1 MNKSNNEIRN
11 MSENWA
17 LDERNGYPYSG
28 QSVQNFIKKTFG
40 EKAGDFFYD
49 TNTNKYLIFADSDS
63 RNTYLLDREE
73 NSDLLLGTFDAPANY
88 TAEINMSTPASNVI
102 LSGTTGNYIDF
113 TFDIKNK
120 NGASAGDSVIA
131 TYTFNNSGNIK
142 KETRIYDA
150 GTNVHFLVDEFISTG
165 TNNINVVITGR
176 NTLASSMAA
185 VTFTIVNLELTS
197 SFNFAEGVTKG
208 VYLHVPYNLK
218 GSNVKYLE
226 WYIDGVAEQDVDTV
240 VGLNVNATKDFD
252 TSELT
257 VGKHNIQAR
266 AYITNN
272 GTNYYS
278 KTLYFDFVVKPE
290 NDTWESNVTY
300 VLLGLLL
307 NNPTTTTLSVNVK
320 QYQTFN
326 YSVAVFDS
334 RQRSLALTIADNGT
348 QIKNI
353 SMPIEEVVDETYTPL
368 STGNHILTFTTDS
381 QTATFTVVGQQS
393 DIDITEETD
402 GLLLKLSA
410 KGRSNNEVSPNTWA
424 YTQAVAQGG
433 NTISTTFTGFSW
445 NAQSGWNDDALIIP
459 AGSSINIGLNPLA
472 GNPIT
477 KGRTIEIDF
486 ETTNIDNE
494 QASILSLL
502 NGTAGLS
509 ITASTAKLQTLGGTK
524 VETKFRDGDR
534 IRLSFII
541 NRTDDTDNSRM
552 LYIVNNGILER
563 AARFDAND
571 SIGITGDSIT
581 IGSTGCN
588 VKLYSV
594 SVYDKSITVDQ
605 AFCNYAVNNP
615 NIISIA
621 SFNDI
626 YDEMGN
632 IDVDKV
638 NAHIP
643 VMIVTG
649 DISSI
654 MSISDKSHK
663 NDWNTNPVDI
673 EFRNMQNPE
682 MNFFIDDADIRLQGT
697 SSISYPRKN
706 FRIYS
711 KSESGKYATKFYTP
725 THDNSDLVD
734 SGKYSFKSG
743 SAPVTCWCLKADFA
757 ESSGS
762 HNTGIA
768 RLWNNIMKN
777 TISGSNY
784 ILRTDAQ
791 NWAETYNYPYDV
803 RTTVDGFPIVLF
815 QRDTTNSPLVCLGQ
829 YNFNNDKS
837 TEDVYGFTA
846 LTDGEHTF
854 DNSHVECWEV
864 LDSNNS
870 IALFTDV
877 SNFDSKW
884 DDAFEARY
892 PKRPTTTALKR
903 VAQFINSCYDSTNDT
918 VNVATWRAG
927 KANYFDLNKLAAY
940 YIYLLRFGAVDQTV
954 KNAMFTTEDGEHWFY
969 INYDNDT
976 ILGIDN
982 ESRQFD
988 TWDYGLFTQTPNGGY
1003 YYDDKGK
1010 SVLWRCF
1017 EADSECMALARQ
1029 IDDLLFKAGLTYE
1042 NICETFDDD
1051 QSSQWCER
1059 IYNENGRY
1067 KYISQALQG
1076 KNVLYMLQGSRKSH
1090 RHWYLQHRFEK
1101 YDNVFGNG
1109 TYSIRSIQ
1117 ARAIGTVSIPQ
1128 GAAYKFTPA
1137 INSSF
1142 GYAVASTTV
1151 DVPTER
1157 TAGTEYTAT
1166 GLPQETGVGN
1176 WIYIYNAN
1184 NISAI
1189 DLSAYINAL
1198 GSLNIG
1204 DAVDVN
1210 GNSRLTK
1217 LVLGD
1222 GTNTNSYLDAISGLS
1237 NIKSLEEIDI
1247 RGYQAITNM
1256 DLSTLTNLHTVKAS
1270 NSGLTSFA
1278 PANGISL
1285 TSAILPSSIQTI
1297 ALNDANVTAITYTPT
1312 TTLRKVEL
1320 KNVTGSWDTKT
1331 FVNTWLALL
1340 SDAQLANAELTLT
1353 GINWTGM
1360 TGEQAVAMGK
1370 VGTKNYQGKITLTSF
1385 TEEQY
1390 NQLVELFGANVF
1402 NPDSSFVIDAPT
1414 QVFISGPSQVKAGNT
1429 GTFTASFFPLT
1440 EDSIKYLLYNG
1451 STLVTAQTDQQGN
1464 VYRTYNGVTLYEATG
1479 VMSVA
1484 SLESDVAV
1492 KVRAQVDGTED
1503 YSSYIDVTAVNI
1515 TYPTAV
1521 TINGT
1526 SPINSNGMYN
1536 YTKSLSGTYNAEVTN
1551 VAWSLSSNSA
1561 STLYSSDANSATVNV
1576 TNTPA
1581 TSTTVTLTC
1590 TVTFEGGVTRTG
1602 TKTITIVL
1610 TFPSSVS
1617 ISGPA
1622 NIADNGDY
1630 EYTKTINGSYTASL
1644 TGVTWSLT
1652 SNANVAITSSNNG
1665 KAVVGAHSGNDTAVT
1680 LTLTCVCTFSGG
1692 TTRTATKSISVSTFD
1707 APPVIEWVDLGLPS
1721 GLLWCTHNV
1730 GASSDTEVGLYFA
1743 WGETTGYA
1751 SAKARN
1757 TALGRSDGFSS
1768 DSYDATGASAISANL
1783 TLAQDAAQAYM
1794 GADWR
1799 MPTKAEFDELISGC
1813 NVTWTSKN
1821 GVRGGLFTSNTNG
1834 NSIFIRAAGVYNGND
1849 LYESTQTCSYYSSTY
1864 SNTTY
1869 TYLLYIMGTA
1879 TMMISH
1885 PRAFGR
1891 TIRPVRE
1898 APKAV
1903 DLGLPSGKLWAD
1915 RNIGAITPEATGLY
1929 FAWGETV
1936 GYKDAA
1942 DRNTKLGLT
1951 GGFDYTA
1958 SQATGANSISADL
1971 TDSNDAAVQNL
1982 GNGWRMPTKAEL
1994 QELCNN
2000 TNHEWTTVNGVA
2012 GRKFT
2017 NKNNSSKYIF
2027 MPACGIYSSNGT
2039 QLSKYGDTGYYWSS
2053 THSAYSSAYFTYFK
2067 SSIVNTIEN
2076 TRYWGMSVR
2085 PIQDV

>member
-40 EKAGDFFYD
+40 EKAGDFYYD

-73 NSDLLLGTFDAPANY
+73 NADLLLGTFDAPANY
-88 TAEINMSTPASNVI
+88 TAEINMSTPSSNVI
-102 LSGTTGNYIDF
+102 LGGTTGNYIDF

-120 NGASAGDSVIA
+120 SGASAGDSVIV
-131 TYTFNNSGNIK
+131 TYTFNNGGNIK

-150 GTNVHFLVDEFISTG
+150 GTTVHFLVDEFISVG
-165 TNNINVVITGR
+165 MNNVNVVITGR

-197 SFNFAEGVTKG
+197 SFNFSEGVTKG
-208 VYLHVPYNLK
+208 VYLHIPYTLK
-218 GSNVKYLE
+218 GANVKYLE
-226 WYIDGVAEQDVDTV
+226 WYVDGVAEQDIDTI
-240 VGLNVNATKDFD
+240 VGLNVSATKDFD

-290 NDTWESNVTY
+290 NGTWESNATY

-320 QYQTFN
+320 QYQQLD

-334 RQRSLALTIADNGT
+334 RSRSLSLAIADNGT
-348 QIKNI
+348 QVKSIT
-353 SMPIEEVVDETYTPL
+353 MPINEVVAESYTPL
-368 STGNHILTFTTDS
+368 TTGNHVLTFTADS
-381 QTATFTVVGQQS
+381 QTTTFTVVGQQS

-410 KGRSNNEVSPNTWA
+410 KGRSNNEVSPNSWT
-424 YTQAVAQGG
+424 YTQSAAQGG
-433 NTISTTFTGFSW
+433 STISTTFTGFSW
-445 NAQSGWNDDALIIP
+445 NAQSGWNDDALVIP

-486 ETTNIDNE
+486 ETNNIDNE

-509 ITASTAKLQTLGGTK
+509 ITASTAKLQTSGGTK

-571 SIGITGDSIT
+571 AISITGDSIT

-594 SVYDKSITVDQ
+594 SVYDKSLTVDQ
-605 AFCNYAVNNP
+605 AFCNYAISNP

-626 YDEMGN
+626 YDQTGN

-643 VMIVTG
+643 VMIITG

-663 NDWNTNPVDI
+663 NDWNTNAVDI

-711 KSESGKYATKFYTP
+711 ASKSGKYATKFYTP
-725 THDNSDLVD
+725 THENEDLVTN
-734 SGKYSFKSG
+734 GKYSFKAG

-768 RLWNNIMKN
+768 RLWNSVMKN
-777 TISGSNY
+777 TISGNNH
-784 ILRTDAQ
+784 ILRTAAQ
-791 NWAETYNYPYDV
+791 NWAETYDYPYDV
-803 RTTVDGFPIVLF
+803 RTTIDGFPIVLF

-864 LDSNNS
+864 LDSDNS

-877 SNFDSKW
+877 DDFDTDW
-884 DDAFEARY
+884 DNAFEARY
-892 PKRPTTTALKR
+892 PDKNTNTTALKT
-903 VAQFINSCYDSTNDT
+903 VAQFVNSCYDSTNDT
-918 VNVATWRAG
+918 VDVATWRAG
-927 KANYFDLNKLAAY
+927 KANHFDLNKLAAY

-1003 YYDDKGK
+1003 YYAGKGK

-1042 NICETFDDD
+1042 NVCQMFDDN
-1051 QSSQWCER
+1051 QSGQWCER

-1076 KNVLYMLQGSRKSH
+1076 QNVLHMLQGSRKSH

-1117 ARAIGTVSIPQ
+1117 ARATGTVNIPQ
-1128 GAAYKFTPA
+1128 GAAYKYTPA
-1137 INSSF
+1137 VTTYF

-1151 DVPTER
+1151 DAPAEH
-1157 TAGTEYTAT
+1157 TAGVEVTAT
-1166 GLPQETGVGN
+1166 GLPQDTGVGN
-1176 WIYIYNAN
+1176 LIYIYNAN
-1184 NISAI
+1184 NIGAI
-1189 DLSAYINAL
+1189 DLSAYISAL

-1204 DAVDVN
+1204 DAIDVN
-1210 GNSRLTK
+1210 GDSRLTK

-1222 GTNTNSYLDAISGLS
+1222 GTNTNAYLTAISGLS
-1237 NIKSLEEIDI
+1237 SIKSLEEIDI
-1247 RGYQAITNM
+1247 RGYQAITSM
-1256 DLSTLTNLHTVKAS
+1256 DLSTLINLHTVKAS

-1278 PANGISL
+1278 PANGASL
-1285 TSAILPSSIQTI
+1285 TSAILPASLQSIV
-1297 ALNDANVTAITYTPT
+1297 LNAADVTTITYTPT

-1320 KNVTGSWDTKT
+1320 RNVTGSWDAKG

-1340 SDAQLANAELTLT
+1340 SDEQLANAELTLV
-1353 GINWTGM
+1353 GIDWTGM
-1360 TGEQAVAMGK
+1360 TAAQVLKMGS
-1370 VGTKNYQGKITLTSF
+1370 VGTKNLQGKVTLSSLTL
-1385 TEEQY
+1385 EEYQ
-1390 NQLVELFGANVF
+1390 QLLVAFGASAFSGSGAFTINAPAGVF
-1402 NPDSSFVIDAPT
+1402 L
-1414 QVFISGPSQVKAGNT
+1414 SGPNSLLEGSQGQ
-1429 GTFTASFFPLT
+1429 FTAAIFPAGSGT
-1440 EDSIKYLLYNG
+1440 VKYKMYANG
-1451 STLVTAQTDQQGN
+1451 SVISPSTDQQGN
-1464 VYRTYNGVTLYEATG
+1464 VYRAYNGITLYESTG
-1479 VMSVA
+1479 VVSVGTIG
-1484 SLESDVAV
+1484 SDVTVVIGAS
-1492 KVRAQVDGTED
+1492 VDETGVESNMISFTG
-1503 YSSYIDVTAVNI
+1503 INI
-1515 TYPTAV
+1515 TYPSNLTIGGNNNIKEIGASQYTRSFNTNNYTAELLSV
-1521 TINGT
+1521 VWSVSANNACSITAQNNNMATLTVTSLTSSAVVVTITCVATFTNNYTVTGTKEITIREPFAFQAIDLGLPSGNLWANANVGAYGIEESGDYFAWGDPNGHKAGDGYNFSSSNYNNSSAASIVADLTDVQDPVRQNMGGDWCTPENSDINELYNKTDREWTTINGV
-1526 SPINSNGMYN
+1526 
-1536 YTKSLSGTYNAEVTN
+1536 SGYKFFNRGDHSKFIFIPNAGTIWN
-1551 VAWSLSSNSA
+1551 T
-1561 STLYSSDANSATVNV
+1561 TLDT
-1576 TNTPA
+1576 
-1581 TSTTVTLTC
+1581 
-1590 TVTFEGGVTRTG
+1590 
-1602 TKTITIVL
+1602 
-1610 TFPSSVS
+1610 
-1617 ISGPA
+1617 
-1622 NIADNGDY
+1622 
-1630 EYTKTINGSYTASL
+1630 
-1644 TGVTWSLT
+1644 
-1652 SNANVAITSSNNG
+1652 NNG
-1665 KAVVGAHSGNDTAVT
+1665 IIASKTYVASSAYRCAQFNASNFNLNSQNTRANGAPFRGIIKPTAPEG
-1680 LTLTCVCTFSGG
+1680 F
-1692 TTRTATKSISVSTFD
+1692 
-1707 APPVIEWVDLGLPS
+1707 VDLGLPS
-1721 GLLWCTHNV
+1721 GTLWSKKNV
-1730 GASSDTEVGLYFA
+1730 GAQNETDFGLYFA

-1751 SAKARN
+1751 DVNARN
-1757 TALGRSDGFSS
+1757 TALGRTDGFSQ
-1768 DSYDATGASAISANL
+1768 DAYNAGEAASITANL
-1783 TLAQDAAQAYM
+1783 SMAKDAARAIL
-1794 GADWR
+1794 GVPCR
-1799 MPTKAEFDELISGC
+1799 MPTRAEFNELS
-1813 NVTWTSKN
+1813 
-1821 GVRGGLFTSNTNG
+1821 SNT
-1834 NSIFIRAAGVYNGND
+1834 D
-1849 LYESTQTCSYYSSTY
+1849 
-1864 SNTTY
+1864 
-1869 TYLLYIMGTA
+1869 
-1879 TMMISH
+1879 
-1885 PRAFGR
+1885 
-1891 TIRPVRE
+1891 
-1898 APKAV
+1898 
-1903 DLGLPSGKLWAD
+1903 
-1915 RNIGAITPEATGLY
+1915 
-1929 FAWGETV
+1929 
-1936 GYKDAA
+1936 
-1942 DRNTKLGLT
+1942 
-1951 GGFDYTA
+1951 
-1958 SQATGANSISADL
+1958 
-1971 TDSNDAAVQNL
+1971 
-1982 GNGWRMPTKAEL
+1982 
-1994 QELCNN
+1994 
-2000 TNHEWTTVNGVA
+2000 HEWTTIDGVN
-2012 GRKFT
+2012 GRKFMK
-2017 NKNNSSKYIF
+2017 KNDHSVYIF
-2027 MPACGIYSSNGT
+2027 IPKTSFYNGISMNYNN
-2039 QLSKYGDTGYYWSS
+2039 YYTFIWSS
-2053 THSAYSSAYFTYFK
+2053 IVSGSSAYVFAPY
-2067 SSIVNTIEN
+2067 N
-2076 TRYWGMSVR
+2076 TRVTEDTAYRYYGACIR
-2085 PIQDV
+2085 PVC